1 MVKVI
6 NYKVRSKGKIYSVGD
21 IILDLSSSDEKRLI
35 EKGYVEEVLKQEYKN
50 DLSDG
55 KTDNITDTSLF
66 TVDEI
71 KEAVQN
77 INDIEKLNQLLCSEK
92 DSKER
97 KTVVELLEDK
107 ISEIEESESKI
118 DE

>member
-6 NYKVRSKGKIYSVGD
+6 NYKVRSKDKIYSVGD
-21 IILDLSSSDEKRLI
+21 TILDLSPAEEKRLI

-55 KTDNITDTSLF
+55 KTSNIADTSLF

-77 INDIEKLNQLLCSEK
+77 INDIEKLNELLCSEREN
-92 DSKER
+92 KER

-107 ISEIEESESKI
+107 ISEIEESESDI